1 MTNTPPLEDDHTD
14 IPPPPVNGG
23 AHAKSH
29 DSVALVLTISLA
41 VCLLVVTIAVAWV
54 AVDVD
59 RALGEE
65 GSRLLMVL
73 LGGLLGILGSY
84 LGFHTGNKKNGNG
97 GTT

>member
-1 MTNTPPLEDDHTD
+1 MTNPPLEDEHTD
-14 IPPPPVNGG
+14 IPSPPLVNGG

-41 VCLLVVTIAVAWV
+41 ICLLVVTVAVAWV
-54 AVDVD
+54 AVDGD

-84 LGFHTGNKKNGNG
+84 LGFHTGKKNGNG